1 MLFLLLV
8 SEIAFGQLMTRKS
21 ADATSKQLLEVEKQ
35 WLKAYETNSAT
46 NMNRLVAEGFV
57 ITFSDGG
64 QQTKAELMKVVQDK
78 AGEQS
83 GVTFTTQN
91 TKVSFYGKNTA
102 VLRGTLLT
110 RWKEVSGGAP
120 KEEQQLY
127 TDTYVKLNGRW
138 QIAASHLTAQKP
150 N

>member
-1 MLFLLLV
+1 MKTLLL
-8 SEIAFGQLMTRKS
+8 ILLMTG
-21 ADATSKQLLEVEKQ
+21 ATLGWAQKGSENLLQVEKQ
-35 WLKAYETNSAT
+35 WLAAYEKNDA
-46 NMNRLVAEGFV
+46 NAMNRSVAEGFI

-64 QQTKAELMKVVQDK
+64 QQTKAELIKIVRDK
-78 AGEQS
+78 GGKAS
-83 GVTFTTQN
+83 DITFTTQN

-110 RWKEVSGGAP
+110 RWKEASGGAP

-138 QIAASHLTAQKP
+138 QIAASHLTTVKP